1 MNRVLNKNKKLIKII
16 VYIILLILLITLLYN
31 NKIIKDIFSIV
42 FGAFI
47 LSYSLKPFH
56 NALLRKGVK
65 SNYASIILI
74 LFVIISAILIITI
87 LIPSIFKESI
97 NLGNT
102 IEEIQEYSNEIYNN
116 LKLIRKDKFIINI
129 FDNFYSKLNGFL
141 LHIFDKLMNFTT
153 SLGEKALALVVIPII
168 SYYFLCDKEYIEN
181 KLLLLCPLNS
191 RKIIKKINSDIDK
204 ILGRYIVSQF
214 ILCAIVS
221 LITFILLLVLR
232 VKFPLVLSLL
242 NGLLNIIPYFGPIF
256 GMILPIIVAMLTSYK
271 TALYTLLGLYLIQLI
286 EGNIL
291 SPKVT
296 GDSVSMHP
304 LAVIILLL
312 VGGELGGFWGMVLAI
327 PIGVIIKVIYD
338 NLNYYIF

>member
-1 MNRVLNKNKKLIKII
+1 MNMNRVLNKNKKLIKII

-181 KLLLLCPLNS
+181 KLLLLCPL
-191 RKIIKKINSDIDK
+191 
-204 ILGRYIVSQF
+204 LF
-214 ILCAIVS
+214 
-221 LITFILLLVLR
+221 F
-232 VKFPLVLSLL
+232 
-242 NGLLNIIPYFGPIF
+242 
-256 GMILPIIVAMLTSYK
+256 M
-271 TALYTLLGLYLIQLI
+271 
-286 EGNIL
+286 
-291 SPKVT
+291 
-296 GDSVSMHP
+296 
-304 LAVIILLL
+304 
-312 VGGELGGFWGMVLAI
+312 
-327 PIGVIIKVIYD
+327 
-338 NLNYYIF
+338 